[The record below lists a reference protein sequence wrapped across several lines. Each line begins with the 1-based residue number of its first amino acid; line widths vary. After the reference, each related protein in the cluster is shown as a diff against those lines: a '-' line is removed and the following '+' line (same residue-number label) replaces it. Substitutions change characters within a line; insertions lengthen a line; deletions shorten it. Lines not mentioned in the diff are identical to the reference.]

1 MVAIDGPSGVGK
13 STAARRLAQRLG
25 VPFLDTGAMY
35 RAIALRVLAKGVD
48 PADREA
54 VEQHLEA
61 AVGTRAQGDV
71 GPAACTDAE
80 VLQEILHRYRSLE
93 VPQLGFQ
100 LFDAVA
106 QLGIPILA
114 VTDRSLREART
125 LLEDYPRLS
134 TRDGIHL
141 GVMREHGIEE
151 VLSYDRGLSQV
162 PWVKRLEA

>member
-1 MVAIDGPSGVGK
+1 VILVDANVFMY
-13 STAARRLAQRLG
+13 AAGRQSPQRL
-25 VPFLDTGAMY
+25 PCQRFLEKIVAG
-35 RAIALRVLAKGVD
+35 
-48 PADREA
+48 
-54 VEQHLEA
+54 Q
-61 AVGTRAQGDV
+61 